1 MTMIPHVQLPGT
13 PLKFSRLV
21 FGSVPL
27 KEEDLDGSFALL
39 DAFAAAGGNAIDT
52 AHIYGSGAQARVLA
66 QWMKSRG
73 NREQMVIL
81 DKGCHPMT
89 GGPRVNAPT
98 IRQDVEDELRRLE
111 TDYLDAWSFHRDQ
124 PGVDVR
130 PLVDELHRLKE
141 EGKIRCYGAS
151 NWTLPRQ
158 ESFNRQA
165 AWRGAAPL
173 AFNNPNYCLAVP
185 NEQMWGD
192 SHTLEP
198 SEEAWHT
205 AHQIPLVSWSAAA
218 AGWFAGVEG
227 PDVMRV
233 FANPEN
239 ELRRARV
246 REMAKARGASPV
258 QVALAWVLNAPFPTW
273 AIIGGDRPEHFAE
286 AAGACAL
293 QLSAADRVWLET
305 GK

>member
-1 MTMIPHVQLPGT
+1 M
-13 PLKFSRLV
+13 
-21 FGSVPL
+21 
-27 KEEDLDGSFALL
+27 
-39 DAFAAAGGNAIDT
+39 
-52 AHIYGSGAQARVLA
+52 
-66 QWMKSRG
+66 
-73 NREQMVIL
+73 
-81 DKGCHPMT
+81 
-89 GGPRVNAPT
+89 GGPRVNAEA
-98 IRQDVEDELRRLE
+98 IRSDVEDELQRLG

-130 PLVDELHRLKE
+130 PLVDELHKLKE

-192 SHTLEP
+192 SHTLES
-198 SEEAWHT
+198 SEEAWHIT
-205 AHQIPLVSWSAAA
+205 RQIPLVSWSAAA
-218 AGWFAGVEG
+218 AGWFAGVEA
-227 PDVMRV
+227 PDVRRV
-233 FANPEN
+233 YANPEN

-246 REMAKARGASPV
+246 REIAKQRGASPV

-273 AIIGGDRPEHFAE
+273 AIIGADRPEHFVE
-286 AAGACAL
+286 AAGACDL
-293 QLSAADRVWLET
+293 ELSAEDRAWLET

>member
-1 MTMIPHVQLPGT
+1 MIPRANLAGT
-13 PLKFSRLV
+13 PLQFSRLV

-27 KEEDLDGSFALL
+27 QETDLDRSFALL
-39 DAFAAAGGNAIDT
+39 DAFVEAGGNAIDT
-52 AHIYGSGAQARVLA
+52 AHIYGGGSQARVLA
-66 QWMKSRG
+66 RWMKARG
-73 NREQMVIL
+73 NRDEMVIL
-81 DKGCHPMT
+81 DKGCHPM
-89 GGPRVNAPT
+89 GGPRVNAQS
-98 IRQDVEDELRRLE
+98 IRHDVEDELSRLD
-111 TDYLDAWSFHRDQ
+111 TDSLDAWSFHRDQ

-130 PLVDELHRLKE
+130 PLVDELHKLME

-158 ESFNRQA
+158 EEFNQHA
-165 AWRGAAPL
+165 TWRGAAPL
-173 AFNNPNYCLAVP
+173 AFNNPNYCLAIP

-192 SHTLEP
+192 SHSLRG

-227 PDVMRV
+227 ADVMRV

-246 REMAKARGASPV
+246 REMAKERGASPV
-258 QVALAWVLNAPFPTW
+258 QVALAWVLTAPFPTW

-286 AAGACAL
+286 AAGAFAL
-293 QLSAADRVWLET
+293 ELSAADRAWLES